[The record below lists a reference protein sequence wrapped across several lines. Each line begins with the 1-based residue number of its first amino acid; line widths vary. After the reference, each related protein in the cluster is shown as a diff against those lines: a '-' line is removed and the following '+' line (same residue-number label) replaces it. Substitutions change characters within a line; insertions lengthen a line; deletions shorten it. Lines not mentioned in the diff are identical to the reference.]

1 MSAEK
6 KQVPKR
12 RFKEFLNAGDWE
24 QRKLG
29 ELAYR
34 SVKISSL
41 KDIPRIE
48 YEDIDSGCGT
58 INKDLSEKHSEK
70 TGLLF
75 QKGDVLY
82 GKLRP
87 YLKNWLIAWFSGIA
101 VGDFWVI
108 RSNNTDSK
116 YLYTLIQSTKFSQVT
131 NQSIGTKMPRAD
143 WNLVSNSEFRI
154 PLNIRE
160 QQRIGELFLSFDNL
174 ITLHQRAHSNH
185 RREKYDDNK
194 NSKVRPVFKILRTVD
209 KSLQRGG
216 DP

>member
-1 MSAEK
+1 MAFS
-6 KQVPKR
+6 
-12 RFKEFLNAGDWE
+12 FTWE

-87 YLKNWLIAWFSGIA
+87 YLKNWLIAWFSGIV

-174 ITLHQRAHSNH
+174 ITLHQRKL
-185 RREKYDDNK
+185 EK
-194 NSKVRPVFKILRTVD
+194 
-209 KSLQRGG
+209 LQNIKKAYLNEMFI
-216 DP
+216 